1 MDDKKSYSRE
11 LARSSNAMS
20 TNDKDSWYHC
30 GHCGSLFQS
39 SYGFDND
46 RLCEVCQRK
55 PRVCL
60 WPVMSSI
67 NSVALAKVASFD
79 KTGDKAKKIAKNP
92 TFKKRRFKTIF
103 LVTSIWI
110 LVLLGVIA
118 LHYFLSSDPP
128 KSQNLELSDL
138 NRSIKASDRI
148 KILNQVLPECDQVI
162 RGFLSAPT
170 NEEYS
175 DYVHRSMEMQ
185 PIMEAYYRDHP
196 LYQVNVAS
204 LQRIQQ
210 QWMHIGG
217 EWMVLTHWM
226 DAVGENDFNAVFRK
240 GPDGWRLDWPHF
252 SRYSEASWQSFLAGA
267 GKSHQTE
274 FRLLVRQFKDEKST
288 RPSDQRMLI
297 VLAEPK
303 WGKPKHAILES
314 PVISIDLMS
323 DEGRLL
329 AEAFE
334 RREKKRK
341 VGEGEL
347 DRLDP
352 EGFVRV
358 RVKVTRDE
366 FGGEFRLTINE
377 LKVCH
382 WLDSDHSGF
391 E

>member
-1 MDDKKSYSRE
+1 MNTS
-11 LARSSNAMS
+11 
-20 TNDKDSWYHC
+20 DKDSWYHC

-39 SYGFDND
+39 SHGFDEN

-60 WPVMSSI
+60 WPVLSLI

-79 KTGDKAKKIAKNP
+79 KTGDKVKKIAKNP
-92 TFKKRRFKTIF
+92 TFKKRRVKTIF

-110 LVLLGVIA
+110 LVLLGVLA
-118 LHYFLSSDPP
+118 LHYFLSSDPS
-128 KSQNLELSDL
+128 KSQNLQLSDL
-138 NRSIKASDRI
+138 NRSLKASDRI
-148 KILNQVLPECDQVI
+148 KILNHVLPECDQVI
-162 RGFLSAPT
+162 HGFLSAT
-170 NEEYS
+170 THEQRGN
-175 DYVHRSMEMQ
+175 YVYKSKEML
-185 PIMEAYYRDHP
+185 PIMEVYYRDHP
-196 LYQVNVAS
+196 LSQVNVAT

-210 QWMHIGG
+210 QWMHIGD
-217 EWMVLTHWM
+217 EWMVLTHWR
-226 DAVGENDFNAVFRK
+226 DVDGENDFDAIFRK

-252 SRYSEASWQSFLAGA
+252 SRYSEASWESFLVGE
-267 GKSHQTE
+267 GKFDQAE
-274 FRLLVRQFKDEKST
+274 FRLLARQYTDEKSAKL
-288 RPSDQRMLI
+288 SDQRMMI
-297 VLAEPK
+297 VLAASE

-329 AEAFE
+329 VAAFE
-334 RREKKRK
+334 HREKNRK
-341 VGEGEL
+341 EGEGEITPL
-347 DRLDP
+347 EP

-366 FGGEFRLTINE
+366 LGGEFRLTINE

-382 WLDSDHSGF
+382 WLDSDDSGF